1 MVVARQ
7 PPGEEP
13 PPSSGK
19 RSPAPPTPLDPDRP
33 TRADALRRIAAEVSG
48 RPDLGS
54 LFRDVIDESLP
65 AADATRLLRP
75 SRSAVATRAEIR
87 AKPEGEP
94 KPSRAGRATA
104 GHARAHSTAQWA
116 VAPAPVGVE
125 RSRGASP

>member
-48 RPDLGS
+48 RQDLGS

-87 AKPEGEP
+87 AKPKGEP
-94 KPSRAGRATA
+94 KPSRPVVRPRATR
-104 GHARAHSTAQWA
+104 ARTRPLSG
-116 VAPAPVGVE
+116 PSRRR
-125 RSRGASP
+125 RSA